1 MYDIN
6 DDDIYASVNTS
17 APSSIERQLPLLE
30 LLKVCPCTD
39 FEKCQLLTYYI
50 CSMLDYLLYLEVH

>member
-1 MYDIN
+1 MYDIK
-6 DDDIYASVNTS
+6 DDDIYAASVNTL

-39 FEKCQLLTYYI
+39 FE
-50 CSMLDYLLYLEVH
+50 MP

>member
-17 APSSIERQLPLLE
+17 APSSIERQLPQLE

-39 FEKCQLLTYYI
+39 FEK
-50 CSMLDYLLYLEVH
+50 S